1 MSATHRRLAAIF
13 LLSCALACKKHP
25 TQGGAASERG
35 PIIDSHTLVAPIDD
49 SIDTALAI
57 FKRVGVVKFCNKN
70 GGFFGSRGFTATLR
84 IKHRLKEQFEF
95 FVNPSWNRVVEPGWG
110 ENEADRFE
118 REVHW
123 GAKGIKFFK
132 AMGLGARDINDKLIP
147 IDDPRFDPIMA
158 RAAKLN
164 AVVAI
169 HVADPKA
176 FFEPP
181 TPQNE
186 RWDELKLAPDWS
198 FYGGDFPPFMEL
210 WKQTERLITRHP
222 NTTFLLIHLGMSE
235 DLDYMEKLL
244 DAHPNVYVD
253 TSARVP
259 EFGRHPPDKVR
270 RFFTKFQDRILFGT
284 DQPGPLAARLG
295 VGDAGRPRGRG
306 QVLSG
311 ALPLLR
317 DRRQEHRPPHADSG
331 ALEGE
336 RHSSTTGC
344 PAQAVLR
351 QRRQADLHPRDD
363 DTGDR
368 SHGRRATGARSGGT
382 CAAGAR
388 QATVS
393 YGMSPRPPA
402 LITSVNPA
410 IFMARAAEA
419 LRAPDA
425 QYRTTGLSLGISP
438 RCAFR
443 FETGMLRAPG

>member
-1 MSATHRRLAAIF
+1 MSATHRRLAAI
-13 LLSCALACKKHP
+13 LLLLYAFACKKHP
-25 TQGGAASERG
+25 TQGSAATERG
-35 PIIDSHTLVAPIDD
+35 PIIDSHTLIAPIDD
-49 SIDTALAI
+49 SIDTALAV

-132 AMGLGARDINDKLIP
+132 AMGLGARDIDDKLIP

-259 EFGRHPPDKVR
+259 EFGRHPVDKVR

-284 DQPGPLAARLG
+284 DLSISPDHWQLGSVSETPVGPEDAVKSYQAHFRFFETEDKNIDHPTPIQGRWKVNAIHLPPEVLHKLYYANADRLIFTRAMTVPVTDPMEDAQPAPGQ
-295 VGDAGRPRGRG
+295 AG
-306 QVLSG
+306 
-311 ALPLLR
+311 
-317 DRRQEHRPPHADSG
+317 
-331 ALEGE
+331 
-336 RHSSTTGC
+336 
-344 PAQAVLR
+344 PAQ
-351 QRRQADLHPRDD
+351 
-363 DTGDR
+363 
-368 SHGRRATGARSGGT
+368 
-382 CAAGAR
+382 
-388 QATVS
+388 
-393 YGMSPRPPA
+393 PA
-402 LITSVNPA
+402 PSK
-410 IFMARAAEA
+410 
-419 LRAPDA
+419 
-425 QYRTTGLSLGISP
+425 
-438 RCAFR
+438 
-443 FETGMLRAPG
+443 